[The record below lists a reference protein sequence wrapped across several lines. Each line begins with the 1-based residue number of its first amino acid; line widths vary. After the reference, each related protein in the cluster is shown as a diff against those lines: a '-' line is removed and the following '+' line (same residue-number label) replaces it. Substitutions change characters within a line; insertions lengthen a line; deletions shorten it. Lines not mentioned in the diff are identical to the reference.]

1 MIFALPLYRYRSRAS
16 KGGRG
21 QLAYL
26 NENKMLYASFD
37 KIVFENEKLKQ
48 RRVTSTLFAWK
59 FPATSSFLFPL
70 SLFLSRQ
77 TTLVGRSIYTV
88 YVTWVTHSSPLDPSL
103 YLFSRYTL
111 TAPLF
116 PAIFYSGRLTF
127 TSISWPIRGQIYVRR
142 YNGRRTTGRVYQV
155 RRIRSRRHDSI
166 YAFSR
171 IQVRESSCTFGNNR
185 LLG

>member
-1 MIFALPLYRYRSRAS
+1 MIDGVHARCLEHSFFTYRNLIRRYILGQMIFALPLYRYRSRAS

-59 FPATSSFLFPL
+59 FPATRSFLFPL

-127 TSISWPIRGQIYVRR
+127 TSISWPIR
-142 YNGRRTTGRVYQV
+142 
-155 RRIRSRRHDSI
+155 I